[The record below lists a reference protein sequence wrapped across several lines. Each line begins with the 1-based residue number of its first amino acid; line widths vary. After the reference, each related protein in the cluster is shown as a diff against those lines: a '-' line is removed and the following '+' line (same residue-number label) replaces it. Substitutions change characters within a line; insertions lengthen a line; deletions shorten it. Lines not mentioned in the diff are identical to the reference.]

1 MRSTLPDRTPQHWQA
16 GSNANEDPTPVTA
29 DTTPS
34 RKEIYD
40 FLSQI
45 PRLAAWPAAEVEKLS
60 NDVEVLNIPAG
71 GYVFETSYQ
80 ADDAYLVYAGQVRQ
94 AVASAQGAEWWHRT
108 LRDGEFFTQQA
119 LFRGASYASTAKAE
133 LDSVL
138 LRVSAAILSDLLTK
152 HPDLWV
158 IFYTNTAARLQ
169 AIPLLRSLDDDQIER
184 LSVTA
189 EEKPFEAGETI
200 CSADQAESWLYLIDW
215 GQVSITQQVQTE
227 LSGGQPIATAPTP
240 EVVRQQGF
248 SVLPHLLTA
257 GNYFVGGLMR
267 IPHQLSVSAVAVTKA
282 KVIRIAATYVE
293 QLEDRFPDVQYVL
306 RNRPSIASRLKQALQ
321 NEPLFADLTDDHW
334 AALATITG
342 WEHVPSNLDV
352 TRQGQVGSKLY
363 VLAAGAALVRATD
376 DDARERPRHYSRIG
390 MRDYYGINALL
401 RGDRHDATVR
411 SMVEPGPLGEPLD
424 GTDWYTLQ
432 HDDVLYLTQ
441 SNSDLWLDTLL
452 WRELSE
458 KPKEKKRYSWQEPD
472 EEIVLFERKHW
483 LWLCMRLAGVF
494 AAVFA
499 VYALLVAVDSLLD
512 IITLQAFTYAL
523 VALLLLALPISWF
536 VIDYLNDYYVITSKR
551 VLRHERVFLVYEDQ
565 QTAPLERIQDVT
577 SQASIFGKLF
587 NYARLTVTTAGMGVI
602 VFDMLPHPET
612 VEERVRK
619 LQGKARAGEL
629 GAQRENL
636 RNKMLS
642 RLKIRLT
649 PSIPDR
655 VLPEGMTTPPQL
667 TDWQRFWRRIS
678 NPWRRFWRWLRS
690 RPEAIYLTLIR
701 ILPKHTQEKLLRERA
716 IKKSK
721 EIKPMEDDIVYRKHP
736 WFLLKAAAIPLAVIG
751 VTAALVILDVVSVRE
766 FRQDFRALG
775 TAYSIFLLIC
785 LLWLWFRVENW
796 RNDKYI
802 LTKTHI
808 TYIYKIPLG
817 LYERRRQAEW
827 DKVQNANYV
836 IPGLWANLINFGTVV
851 VETASVEGKF
861 EFENIGNPRKVQQE
875 VMLRLG
881 LTRAAQAQ
889 RTRDQQQSALS
900 ETLEIYNELIQ
911 DWATR
916 NQWVGAPPPPGAQTT
931 GNGQPPR

>member
-1 MRSTLPDRTPQHWQA
+1 MTAETTLSW
-16 GSNANEDPTPVTA
+16 N
-29 DTTPS
+29 
-34 RKEIYD
+34 EIYA
-40 FLSQI
+40 FLSQR
-45 PRLAAWPAAEVEKLS
+45 PRISTWPPAEVEQLAR
-60 NDVEVLNIPAG
+60 DVVVISVPAG
-71 GYVFETSYQ
+71 GLVFDTHYQ
-80 ADDAYLVYAGQVRQ
+80 ADDAYLVYSGQVRQ
-94 AVASAQGAEWWHRT
+94 SVASAQGVEWWHRT
-108 LRDGEFFTQQA
+108 LHDGEFFTQQA

-152 HPDLWV
+152 HPELWV

-189 EEKPFEAGETI
+189 EEKSYEAGEPI
-200 CSADQAESWLYLIDW
+200 CTAEQAESYLYLIDR
-215 GQVSITQQVQTE
+215 GQVRITQQMQTE
-227 LSGGQPIATAPTP
+227 LSGGGQLIATAPTP
-240 EVVRQQGF
+240 EVVQQQGF
-248 SVLPHLLTA
+248 RALPHVLTA

-267 IPHQLSVSAVAVTKA
+267 IPHQLSVTAVAATKVS
-282 KVIRIAATYVE
+282 VIRIAATYVE
-293 QLEDRFPDVQYVL
+293 QLEERFSDVQYVL
-306 RNRPSIASRLKQALQ
+306 RHRPAIAARLKEALH

-334 AALATITG
+334 AALETITG

-352 TRQGQVGSKLY
+352 TRQGQIGAKLY
-363 VLAAGAALVRATD
+363 VLSAGAALVRATD
-376 DDARERPRHYSRIG
+376 DDGKERPRHYTRVG
-390 MRDYYGINALL
+390 VRDFYGINALL
-401 RGDRHDATVR
+401 RGDRHGATVR
-411 SMVEPGPLGEPLD
+411 SMVENGPLGEPLD
-424 GTDWYTLQ
+424 GTDWLTLQ
-432 HDDVLYLTQ
+432 HDDALYLAQ
-441 SNSDLWLDTLL
+441 SNSEQWNGTRLWQ
-452 WRELSE
+452 ELSE
-458 KPKEKKRYSWQEPD
+458 KPKEKTRYSWQEAD
-472 EEIVLFERKHW
+472 EEVVLFRRRHW
-483 LWLCMRLAGVF
+483 LWLAGRLALVF
-494 AAVFA
+494 AAVFGI
-499 VYALLVAVDSLLD
+499 YALLVAADKLLSISLQG
-512 IITLQAFTYAL
+512 TTYAL
-523 VALLLLALPISWF
+523 VAIGLLGLPVAWF
-536 VIDYLNDYYVITSKR
+536 VVDYLNDYYIITTKR
-551 VLRHERVFLVYEDQ
+551 VLRHERVLVFYENQ

-587 NYARLTVTTAGMGVI
+587 NYALLTITTAGMGVI
-602 VFDMLPHPET
+602 LFEMIPLPDD
-612 VEERVRK
+612 VEGRIRA

-636 RNKMLS
+636 RNKILS

-649 PSIPDR
+649 PDIPDR
-655 VLPEGMTTPPQL
+655 VLPADMSVPPQL
-667 TDWQRFWRRIS
+667 TGWQRFWHRIT

-701 ILPKHTQEKLLRERA
+701 ILPKHTQEKLIMEREA
-716 IKKSK
+716 KKRR

-736 WFLLKAAAIPLAVIG
+736 WFLLKAVAIPLAVIG
-751 VTAALVILDVVSVRE
+751 VTAALVILDVNTLRG
-766 FRQDFRALG
+766 FRQDFQALG
-775 TAYSIFLLIC
+775 TAYTIFLLIC
-785 LLWLWFRVENW
+785 IAWLWFRVENW

-827 DKVQNANYV
+827 EKVQNANYV

-861 EFENIGNPRKVQQE
+861 EFENIGSPRKVQQE

-889 RTRDQQQSALS
+889 RTRDQQQTALS

-911 DWATR
+911 DWAAR
-916 NQWVGAPPPPGAQTT
+916 NQWVGAPPPPGVQTP